1 MRCFEELS
9 LKEIKKQYD
18 LGEKYCI
25 DYLKKFDSEEYNES
39 LKDILSELNIDNS
52 ILYMNIEEIP
62 DKGYLEGE
70 LINDLKNLND
80 NDSYTVARLK
90 NVCHCVELHYSDGS
104 PTIEYGI
111 RLEPGYWESEIEEVE
126 WFDKNMSDDE
136 LFDKLEELFKNYL
149 KIILAKKNLY
159 IKTIIVKK
167 YKGGVRWKKYIQ
179 IVMDR

>member
-1 MRCFEELS
+1 MNILTKYGKVELIILKCFEELS

-25 DYLKKFDSEEYNES
+25 DYLKKFDSGEYNES
-39 LKDILSELNIDNS
+39 LQDILSELNIDNS
-52 ILYMNIEEIP
+52 ILYMNTEEIP

-90 NVCHCVELHYSDGS
+90 NVCHCVELHYRNGS
-104 PTIEYGI
+104 PIIEYGI

-136 LFDKLEELFKNYL
+136 LFDKLEELFKNYFGEEEF
-149 KIILAKKNLY
+149 IYKNY
-159 IKTIIVKK
+159 NCKEI
-167 YKGGVRWKKYIQ
+167 
-179 IVMDR
+179 